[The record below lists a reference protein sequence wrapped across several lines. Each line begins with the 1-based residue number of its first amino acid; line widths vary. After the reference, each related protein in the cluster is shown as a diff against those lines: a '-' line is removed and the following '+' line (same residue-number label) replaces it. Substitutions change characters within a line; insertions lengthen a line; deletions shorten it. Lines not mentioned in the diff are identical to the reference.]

1 MRGSYVQTVIY
12 ECSTCTYQ
20 AIKTVE
26 KATMK
31 KMKEAEIKAQITKA
45 RKLYWFEKVSVGD
58 AVIYMK

>member
-1 MRGSYVQTVIY
+1 
-12 ECSTCTYQ
+12 
-20 AIKTVE
+20 
-26 KATMK
+26 MK